1 MRDRKNQRGQLTVE
15 FALLFAGVLVPT
27 TFGTIFGAQILW
39 TWHSVNDFTRQGAGY
54 AATHCWQAAAG
65 NVIAF
70 MQSNVPMMPGNTQF
84 QNGPAQIQ
92 VSYFAE
98 DPTTGTLTPFTCDGD
113 CTTGCVPD
121 VVTVT
126 VTNYQVNFL
135 PMLPAVVMPNFQS
148 TMPMGS
154 CGCDPETGVCL
165 P

>member
-1 MRDRKNQRGQLTVE
+1 
-15 FALLFAGVLVPT
+15 
-27 TFGTIFGAQILW
+27 
-39 TWHSVNDFTRQGAGY
+39 
-54 AATHCWQAAAG
+54 
-65 NVIAF
+65 
-70 MQSNVPMMPGNTQF
+70 MMPGNTQV

-135 PMLPAVVMPNFQS
+135 PMLPAVVLPNFQA
-148 TMPMGS
+148 TMPMES